1 MKVLVAYESKYGATQ
16 GIADRIGDALR
27 ARAMEVD
34 VERCGSVSDLSGY
47 DAFVVGSATY
57 EFNWRKDARK
67 FVEHHA
73 SVLSTHPTWLFSSGP
88 LGTEKVDKDGHD
100 VLQGAEPK
108 QFADF
113 AELLHPKGTQV
124 FRGAYQ
130 PEKIRGADRLIVWM
144 PAIRDIMPA
153 GDFREWDA
161 IDAWANSIADHLG
174 APPVS

>member
-1 MKVLVAYESKYGATQ
+1 
-16 GIADRIGDALR
+16 
-27 ARAMEVD
+27 
-34 VERCGSVSDLSGY
+34 
-47 DAFVVGSATY
+47 VGSAAAQTGQ
-57 EFNWRKDARK
+57 RVTA
-67 FVEHHA
+67 HG
-73 SVLSTHPTWLFSSGP
+73 SVPTP
-88 LGTEKVDKDGHD
+88 AH
-100 VLQGAEPK
+100 
-108 QFADF
+108 